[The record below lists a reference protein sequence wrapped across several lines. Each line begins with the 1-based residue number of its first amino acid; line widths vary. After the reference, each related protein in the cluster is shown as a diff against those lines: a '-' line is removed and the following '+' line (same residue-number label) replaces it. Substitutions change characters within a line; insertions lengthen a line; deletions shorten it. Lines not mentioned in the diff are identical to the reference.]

1 MTEQKKKRRFSTVQE
16 ILETYF
22 PAYAEREREPSA
34 EDYSRIG
41 QELGTQLAK
50 KFQANLRR

>member
-1 MTEQKKKRRFSTVQE
+1 MTQEKKERRFSTVQE

-22 PAYAEREREPSA
+22 PAYAAREREPSA

-41 QELGTQLAK
+41 QELATKLAK

>member
-1 MTEQKKKRRFSTVQE
+1 MTAQKKKRNFSTVQE
-16 ILETYF
+16 IFQTYF
-22 PAYAEREREPSA
+22 PAYAAREREPSA

-41 QELGTQLAK
+41 QELATKLAK